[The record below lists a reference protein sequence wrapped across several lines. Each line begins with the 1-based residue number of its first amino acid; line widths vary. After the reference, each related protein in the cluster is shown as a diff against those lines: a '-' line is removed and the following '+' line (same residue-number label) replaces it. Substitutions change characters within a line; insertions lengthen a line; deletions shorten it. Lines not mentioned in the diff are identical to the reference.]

1 MDTIHV
7 TAGADAL
14 RDRAAQLIE
23 AGRIGAARP
32 LLAAA
37 RALALQLHSVFQVR
51 ALCGGLMGPPPE

>member
-37 RALALQLHSVFQVR
+37 RALAPPSAELALVCAQL
-51 ALCGGLMGPPPE
+51 AMATGA